1 MTGLEIVLA
10 LLLLVAVLFAVGYYL
25 ESNTVNQLRHDE
37 RLAAAS
43 ASSETISREQLAKDY
58 ILKHEHKQML
68 AAAREDAITNSRA
81 VNKGFV
87 YEEMAPH
94 WQKGFD
100 PKDFHHMGAPIDY
113 LIIDGANDF
122 LEGRADNIRGVV
134 LFEVKTGNAR
144 MSKIQRLVRDAVKEG
159 RVRFIVSHI
168 DSGKEV
174 VTQAKPP
181 ERVDELVDSPSVI
194 GTDTVTPS
202 LLLSGASYATELSN
216 CTDHYTDHSSSCGDY
231 SSSCDAGSS
240 SSGSCD

>member
-1 MTGLEIVLA
+1 MTGLEI
-10 LLLLVAVLFAVGYYL
+10 LLSLFLLVAILFAVGYYL
-25 ESNTVNQLRHDE
+25 ESKELNLLRHKEKEIVVVPEVPPGYVSMDHVDTNYVSN
-37 RLAAAS
+37 LLH
-43 ASSETISREQLAKDY
+43 ETLVS
-58 ILKHEHKQML
+58 
-68 AAAREDAITNSRA
+68 AARTEAIANSRA

-174 VTQAKPP
+174 VSMGKPP
-181 ERVDELVDSPSVI
+181 SSIDLVPAELAYVEPDANGETNGNGNDIS
-194 GTDTVTPS
+194 T
-202 LLLSGASYATELSN
+202 SN
-216 CTDHYTDHSSSCGDY
+216 D
-231 SSSCDAGSS
+231 
-240 SSGSCD
+240 